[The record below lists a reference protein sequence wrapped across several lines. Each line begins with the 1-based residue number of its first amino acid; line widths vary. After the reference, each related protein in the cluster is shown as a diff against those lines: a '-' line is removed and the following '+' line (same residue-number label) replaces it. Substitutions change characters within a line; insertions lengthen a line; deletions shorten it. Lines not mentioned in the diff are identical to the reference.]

1 MVAREVIGKLIGLKQ
16 VHQREG
22 VGLRGHLEFASHL
35 QEPVQE
41 LLSLLVAILVASC
54 PRLRNS
60 LIRYNQCT
68 ESLGLERKVEHLL
81 DELGKNM
88 TGEVSLN
95 YLRPIVGE
103 KEGVKDPNEVDEP
116 LLVRAF
122 LNVNQILNPAASL
135 LENTVYQE

>member
-1 MVAREVIGKLIGLKQ
+1 M
-16 VHQREG
+16 
-22 VGLRGHLEFASHL
+22 
-35 QEPVQE
+35 
-41 LLSLLVAILVASC
+41 
-54 PRLRNS
+54 
-60 LIRYNQCT
+60 
-68 ESLGLERKVEHLL
+68 ERKVEHLL